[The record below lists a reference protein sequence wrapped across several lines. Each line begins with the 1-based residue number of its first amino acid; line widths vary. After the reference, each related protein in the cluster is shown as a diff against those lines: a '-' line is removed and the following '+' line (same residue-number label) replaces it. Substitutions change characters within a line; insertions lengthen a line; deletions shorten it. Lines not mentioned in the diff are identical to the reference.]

1 VKAGEEML
9 KAPFLKKGVEKPVFR
24 QSKETFN
31 QMWEEV
37 AAPGL
42 AETVGI
48 GC

>member
-1 VKAGEEML
+1 ML
-9 KAPFLKKGVEKPVFR
+9 TAPSLKKGVEKPVFR

-37 AAPGL
+37 AVPGL
-42 AETVGI
+42 AEAIRI

>member
-1 VKAGEEML
+1 ML
-9 KAPFLKKGVEKPVFR
+9 TAPSLKKGVEKPVFW

-31 QMWEEV
+31 QMSEDV

-42 AETVGI
+42 AEAIGI